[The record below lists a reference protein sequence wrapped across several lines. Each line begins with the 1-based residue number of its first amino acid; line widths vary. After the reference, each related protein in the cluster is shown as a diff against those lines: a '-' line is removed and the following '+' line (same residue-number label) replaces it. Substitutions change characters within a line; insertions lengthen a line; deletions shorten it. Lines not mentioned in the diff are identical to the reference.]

1 MPPTHEPL
9 TKYGSSFQTKVVT
22 NLLSDSAFIQ
32 TIYDLIQPEQFDTE
46 SKQWLV
52 REIKAYFYEY
62 KVQPTLDALK
72 IKINSIKSDILKTSI
87 IDELREVMKYVEAPD
102 LPFIKDQC
110 LEFCK
115 NQELKSAIMKSVDML
130 QTQRYEEIK
139 RLIDNAMR
147 AGTRRDVGLNYVKE
161 FDSILEQVSR
171 DTVNMGWTPV
181 DEITDGGLAG
191 GELGIVVAPSGVGK
205 SWVLQALGANALRA
219 GKNVIHYTLE
229 LNQAYVGL
237 RYGAIFSGI
246 EASQIPENAQ
256 KVKKM
261 VTDQCKGE
269 LLIKYYPSRSATV
282 QTIYTHL
289 KTIEL
294 LGHSPD
300 LVLVDYADLLSDT
313 SGTGEI
319 RHQLG
324 NIYEELRGL
333 SGEFQIPVWTAS
345 QSNRSSLEEQVIG
358 AEKISESYSKI
369 MTADFVMSLSRKIE
383 DKVANTG
390 RIHIIKN
397 RFGPDGLTFPTT
409 MNTATGQIDIYDSGS
424 QGGQTVQ
431 NKMNNGSEYVRKL
444 LKKRYDEFETN

>member
-1 MPPTHEPL
+1 MPPLNEPL

-22 NLLSDSAFIQ
+22 NLLADAPFLQ
-32 TIYDLIQPEQFDTE
+32 TIYDLITPEQFDTE

-72 IKINSIKSDILKTSI
+72 IKINAIKSDILKTSI

-102 LPFIKDQC
+102 LAFIKDQC

-130 QTQRYEEIK
+130 QSQRYEEIK

-171 DTVNMGWTPV
+171 DTVTMGWNPI

-246 EASQIPENAQ
+246 EASQIPNHAK

-261 VTDQCKGE
+261 VETQCKGE

-289 KTIEL
+289 KTVEL

-409 MNTATGQIDIYDSGS
+409 MNTATGQIDIYNSGS

-444 LKKRYDEFETN
+444 LKKRYNEFETN

>member
-1 MPPTHEPL
+1 MPPSNEPL

-22 NLLSDSAFIQ
+22 SLLTNTPFLQ

-46 SKQWLV
+46 AKQWIV
-52 REIKAYFYEY
+52 REIKAFFYEY
-62 KVQPTLDALK
+62 KNQPTLDSLK
-72 IKINSIKSDILKTSI
+72 VKINEIKSELLRTTIV
-87 IDELREVMKYVEAPD
+87 DELREVTKYVEAPD
-102 LPFIKDQC
+102 LKFTQDQC

-130 QTQRYEEIK
+130 QAQRYDEIK
-139 RLIDNAMR
+139 RLIDNALR

-161 FDSILEQVSR
+161 FDSILEQISR
-171 DTVNMGWTPV
+171 DTVAMGWSSV
-181 DEITDGGLAG
+181 DDITDGGLAG

-205 SWVLQALGANALRA
+205 SWLLQAIGANALRA
-219 GKNVIHYTLE
+219 GKNVVHYTLE
-229 LNQAYVGL
+229 LNEPYVGL
-237 RYGAIFSGI
+237 RYGAIFSGV
-246 EASQIPENAQ
+246 EASQIPAQ
-256 KVKKM
+256 RVKVKKM
-261 VTDQCKGE
+261 VAEQCKGE
-269 LLIKYYPSRSATV
+269 LLIKYYPSKAASV

-289 KTIEL
+289 KTVEL

-300 LVLVDYADLLSDT
+300 IVLVDYADLLSDT
-313 SGTGEI
+313 SGQGEI

-324 NIYEELRGL
+324 LIYEELRGL

-358 AEKISESYSKI
+358 AEKIAESYSKV

-424 QGGQTVQ
+424 SGGQDVTK
-431 NKMNNGSEYVRKL
+431 KMNNGSEYVRKL

>member
-1 MPPTHEPL
+1 MPPTNEPL

-22 NLLSDSAFIQ
+22 NLLSDSAFLQ

-52 REIKAYFYEY
+52 REIKSYFYEY

-72 IKINSIKSDILKTSI
+72 IKINAIKSDLLKTSI

-102 LPFIKDQC
+102 LAFIKDQC

-115 NQELKSAIMKSVDML
+115 NQELKTAIMKSVDML
-130 QTQRYEEIK
+130 QSQRYEEIK

-171 DTVNMGWTPV
+171 ETVNMGWGPV

-246 EASQIPENAQ
+246 EASQIPDNAK

-282 QTIYTHL
+282 QTIFTHL
-289 KTIEL
+289 KTVEL

-409 MNTATGQIDIYDSGS
+409 MNTATGQIDIYNSGS

-444 LKKRYDEFETN
+444 LKKRYNEFETN